1 MPALPDLDLVR
12 IHRYCDSRVPA
23 RLRDEARLE
32 ATTRGKNVTIFDCR
46 PPWHPDLTEWSR
58 VPVAQFRY
66 EPNHNHWTLYWAHRN
81 SRWHRY
87 DLIDPDTVDEL
98 LKEIDNDPTGI
109 FWR

>member
-1 MPALPDLDLVR
+1 MV
-12 IHRYCDSRVPA
+12 
-23 RLRDEARLE
+23 
-32 ATTRGKNVTIFDCR
+32 
-46 PPWHPDLTEWSR
+46 R